1 MSDDD
6 LSEFMSV
13 ISVSSVHTSDLSP
26 SDFTDEEDDEEDGG
40 TVRIGDARG
49 KYVFSLRLNS
59 AARAHLKF
67 KKL

>member
-40 TVRIGDARG
+40 TVRFGDAW
-49 KYVFSLRLNS
+49 SLV
-59 AARAHLKF
+59 KVV
-67 KKL
+67 